1 MEERKRHRLLQVVSV
16 AVAALMAAANV
27 AFLSALALEA
37 VHSQRGRRG
46 GNGAFSASDI
56 AWLAIGVL
64 AVAALAV
71 LVALPLRFHGN
82 KPVRTL
88 GYAGCGC
95 LGISA
100 FASGTFMLALL
111 TAQGLGADLGSMLPL
126 TVVAGLS
133 SLGAAILLF
142 MKSRAGEEEER

>member
-1 MEERKRHRLLQVVSV
+1 MEERKRHRLPQVVSV
-16 AVAALMAAANV
+16 AVATLMVVANV
-27 AFLSALALEA
+27 AFLSALALEEF
-37 VHSQRGRRG
+37 HSQRGRRG
-46 GNGAFSASDI
+46 EDGPFSASEM

-71 LVALPLRFHGN
+71 LVALPLRFYRK
-82 KPVRTL
+82 KPVRRL

-95 LGISA
+95 MGISA
-100 FASGTFMLALL
+100 LALGAFMLALL

-133 SLGAAILLF
+133 LLGAAIVLF
-142 MKSRAGEEEER
+142 LKSRAGEEAV